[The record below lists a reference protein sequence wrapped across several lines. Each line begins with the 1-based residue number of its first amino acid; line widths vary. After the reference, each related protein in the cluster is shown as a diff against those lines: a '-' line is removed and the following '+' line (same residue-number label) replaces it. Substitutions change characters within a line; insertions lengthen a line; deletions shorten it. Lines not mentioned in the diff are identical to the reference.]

1 MRPLPLAHGALLAL
15 LAALATGSLLAQPS
29 GVQPLVQPAP
39 GVDVVPLGTPEPL
52 QRQVHEAAPVAV
64 AGPWFDDAG
73 LVRHANAEGLPADC
87 TAVSSDVAFT
97 VHAGTAHAA
106 QGQVYGFDTLQH
118 VVPPCARVT
127 VTLINDDAIRHQWQ
141 LLGLPEAL
149 HPGGEF
155 LLEANGRQQ
164 VTGSFIVPGA
174 AALFPVQC
182 SHAGHA
188 AQGMQA
194 ALRVEA
200 PAPRLPR
207 GSLVL
212 ILAMAMTSASL
223 VLTMHKR
230 KE

>member
-1 MRPLPLAHGALLAL
+1 MRRHALCHCALLL
-15 LAALATGSLLAQPS
+15 VIGALATGGLQAQPA
-29 GVQPLVQPAP
+29 GAQPLVQPAP

-52 QRQVHEAAPVAV
+52 QRQAHEAAPAEAV
-64 AGPWFDDAG
+64 GPWFDDAG
-73 LVRHANAEGLPADC
+73 LVRHANREQLPADC
-87 TAVSSDVAFT
+87 QAVSTDIAFT
-97 VHAGTAHAA
+97 VRAGTAHAA
-106 QGQVYGFDTLQH
+106 QARVYGFDTLQH
-118 VVPPCARVT
+118 AVPPCARVS

-155 LLEANGRQQ
+155 LLEANGGQQ
-164 VTGSFIVPGA
+164 VSGSFITPGA
-174 AALFPVQC
+174 AALLPVQC

-194 ALRVEA
+194 SLRVEA
-200 PAPRLPR
+200 PTPRLPR

-230 KE
+230 SE

>member
-1 MRPLPLAHGALLAL
+1 MRRLPLAHGALLVAL
-15 LAALATGSLLAQPS
+15 MTGSLQAQPS

-52 QRQVHEAAPVAV
+52 QRQVHEAMPVAV

-73 LVRHANAEGLPADC
+73 LVRHANPERLPEGCP
-87 TAVSSDVAFT
+87 AVSADIAFT
-97 VHAGTAHAA
+97 VRAGTAHAA
-106 QGQVYGFDTLQH
+106 AGEVYGYDSLAYAA
-118 VVPPCARVT
+118 PPCARVT

-155 LLEANGRQQ
+155 LLEANGGPQ
-164 VTGSFIVPGA
+164 VTGRFIVPGA
-174 AALFPVQC
+174 AARFPVQW

-188 AQGMQA
+188 TAGMQTW
-194 ALRVEA
+194 LRVEA

-207 GSLVL
+207 GALVL
-212 ILAMAMTSASL
+212 ILAMALTSASL

-230 KE
+230 TE

>member
-1 MRPLPLAHGALLAL
+1 MRRMPLPHGAVLAL
-15 LAALATGSLLAQPS
+15 LAALAMGYLQAQPS
-29 GVQPLVQPAP
+29 GLQPLVQPAP

-52 QRQVHEAAPVAV
+52 QRQAHEAAPAEAV
-64 AGPWFDDAG
+64 VPWFDDAG
-73 LVRHANAEGLPADC
+73 LVLHGNRERLPEDC
-87 TAVSSDVAFT
+87 AAVSADIAFT

-106 QGQVYGFDTLQH
+106 AGQVYGFDTLQH
-118 VVPPCARVT
+118 AVPPCARVT
-127 VTLINDDAIRHQWQ
+127 VTLSNDDSIRHQWQ

-155 LLEANGRQQ
+155 LLEANGGQQ

-174 AALFPVQC
+174 AARFPVQC
-182 SHAGHA
+182 SHADHA
-188 AQGMQA
+188 VQGMQSS
-194 ALRVEA
+194 LRVEA

-212 ILAMAMTSASL
+212 ILAMAMTTASL

-230 KE
+230 TE

>member
-1 MRPLPLAHGALLAL
+1 MRRLPLAYGALLAL
-15 LAALATGSLLAQPS
+15 LAALMTGSLQAQPS

-52 QRQVHEAAPVAV
+52 QRQAHEAVPVAV

-73 LVRHANAEGLPADC
+73 LVRHANPQRLPEDC
-87 TAVSSDVAFT
+87 PAVSTDIAFT
-97 VHAGTAHAA
+97 VRAGTAHAA
-106 QGQVYGFDTLQH
+106 AGQVYGYDSLAYAA
-118 VVPPCARVT
+118 PPCARVT

-155 LLEANGRQQ
+155 LLEANGGQQ

-174 AALFPVQC
+174 AARFPVQC

-188 AQGMQA
+188 TAGMQTW
-194 ALRVEA
+194 LRVEA

-207 GSLVL
+207 GALVL
-212 ILAMAMTSASL
+212 ILAMALTSASL

-230 KE
+230 TE

>member
-1 MRPLPLAHGALLAL
+1 MRRAASGLPALLVL
-15 LAALATGSLLAQPS
+15 LVALAPGSLPAQPA
-29 GVQPLVQPAP
+29 GVQPLVAPAP

-52 QRQVHEAAPVAV
+52 QRAVHESSPVEAAA
-64 AGPWFDDAG
+64 PWFDDAG
-73 LVRHANAEGLPADC
+73 LVLNANRDRLPQDC
-87 TAVSSDVAFT
+87 AAVSADVAVT

-106 QGQVYGFDTLQH
+106 AGQVYGFDTLEH
-118 VVPPCARVT
+118 TVPPCARVT

-155 LLEANGRQQ
+155 LLEANGGQQ

-174 AALFPVQC
+174 AARFPVQC

-188 AQGMQA
+188 TAGMQTW
-194 ALRVEA
+194 LRVEA

-230 KE
+230 SE